1 MGSLCW
7 GESWRLRMSAKWLIC
22 KSFVTA
28 ELSVEPHHR
37 AAAALFRQL
46 RTLRSLGAS
55 GFTARQLGGYAQ
67 VDRRELGKVATR
79 KLGYLF
85 QYRQAH

>member
-1 MGSLCW
+1 MREKLP
-7 GESWRLRMSAKWLIC
+7 LADYDLN
-22 KSFVTA
+22 
-28 ELSVEPHHR
+28 EPR
-37 AAAALFRQL
+37 GYRAALAAAAELMVAQPADAP
-46 RTLRSLGAS
+46 LGAS

>member
-1 MGSLCW
+1 M
-7 GESWRLRMSAKWLIC
+7 
-22 KSFVTA
+22 
-28 ELSVEPHHR
+28 
-37 AAAALFRQL
+37 
-46 RTLRSLGAS
+46 LRSLGAS